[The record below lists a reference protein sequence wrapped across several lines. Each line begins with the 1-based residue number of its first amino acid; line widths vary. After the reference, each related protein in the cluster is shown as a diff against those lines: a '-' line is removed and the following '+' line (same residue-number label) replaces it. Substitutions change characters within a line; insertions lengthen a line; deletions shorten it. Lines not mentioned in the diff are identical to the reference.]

1 MPGREEKTCQRD
13 LRQFHHEGAAGTLPC
28 EYKNIC
34 LALPLAAAPFS
45 LSPPRSS
52 SKLFDYP
59 IIAVRSSQSVGLPSN
74 GLRFRGGK
82 DKRVEFYF
90 PVRANRVK
98 NRSIY
103 SVCIYAQANRVT
115 MMRKYVW
122 NNFLKNVKNS
132 SRICQRIGRRISNY
146 FSKCGISP

>member
-1 MPGREEKTCQRD
+1 MKELLAHSHVSIKTSASLCPSPR
-13 LRQFHHEGAAGTLPC
+13 LP
-28 EYKNIC
+28 
-34 LALPLAAAPFS
+34 P

-59 IIAVRSSQSVGLPSN
+59 IIAVRSSWSVGLPSN
-74 GLRFRGGK
+74 GLRFHGGK